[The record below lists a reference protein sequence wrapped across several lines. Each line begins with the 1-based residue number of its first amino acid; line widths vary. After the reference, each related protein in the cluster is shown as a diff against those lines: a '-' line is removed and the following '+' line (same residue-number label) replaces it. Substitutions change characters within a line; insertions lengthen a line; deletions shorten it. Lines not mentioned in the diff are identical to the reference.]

1 MAAFFFRGQ
10 LGQFLVEKGWITRAQ
25 LEQALEEQRR
35 SGRRLGEILLSQGLL
50 SRRQLQTALA
60 AQLGVRA
67 WDLRA
72 APPEPAVAR
81 SVPDWVARRYQL
93 LPVRQ
98 EGSRLV
104 VAMADPTDLEALEEV
119 RLLTGQEVE
128 PVLGDEEDLREAIG
142 RIFGLL
148 ETAERATRTAAAQR
162 LRPGG
167 RGPGGRGGDGAAR
180 NGGPEAGRPGAEAEE
195 AEPVPPEGQAP
206 VVEFVQNLLEQAVRE
221 KASDIHLEPGE
232 TSFAIR
238 FRIDGALH
246 LAMNPPLAL
255 HAAVVSRLKVLAGMD
270 IAERRLP
277 QDGRFSVVVEGRE
290 YDCRCSS
297 MPTVHGEKMVIR
309 LLDKQGGGARLDA
322 LGLPP
327 DVVERLRELIRRPYG
342 MILLTGPTGS
352 GKSTTLAALLQE
364 VDRNRLNVVT
374 IEDPVEYEIPGV
386 NQSQVNVRAGLTFG
400 LALRHFLRQDPD
412 VIMVGEIRDRETAD
426 TAVRAALTGHLL
438 LSTLHTND
446 APTSVTRLEEM
457 GVEPFLIASSL
468 LAVAA
473 QRLVRVLCPH
483 CRQPYAAGEPA
494 AELFAQAGIEL
505 DPGASLYR
513 PQGCSSCRNGYTG
526 RTAIAELMVV
536 SPELRERIGA
546 RASADE
552 LRRLAVAEG
561 MRPLRQAGLEL
572 ARQGVTSVEEVL
584 RVTEA
589 AAAPDPARPHG
600 GEPEPR

>member
-1 MAAFFFRGQ
+1 MAAVFFRGQ
-10 LGQFLVEKGWITRAQ
+10 VGQYLVEKGWISQAQ
-25 LEQALEEQRR
+25 LEEALAEQRR
-35 SGRRLGEILLSQGLL
+35 SGRRLGEILLARGLL
-50 SRRQLQTALA
+50 SRRQLQAALA
-60 AQLGVRA
+60 AQLGVRS

-72 APPEPAVAR
+72 VPPDPSVAR
-81 SVPDWVARRYQL
+81 SVPDWVARRYRL
-93 LPVRQ
+93 LPVRREAQ
-98 EGSRLV
+98 RLV

-119 RLLTGQEVE
+119 RLRTGQEVE
-128 PVLGDEEDLREAIG
+128 PVLADEEELDEAVG

-148 ETAERATRTAAAQR
+148 ETAERATRSAEARGQR
-162 LRPGG
+162 ASRREREG
-167 RGPGGRGGDGAAR
+167 RAGEA
-180 NGGPEAGRPGAEAEE
+180 GPEADGPGAVEA
-195 AEPVPPEGQAP
+195 ASEPLPGEGQAP
-206 VVEFVQNLLEQAVRE
+206 VVEFVQNLLAQALRE

-232 TSFAIR
+232 GSFAIR
-238 FRIDGALH
+238 FRVDGDLH
-246 LAMNPPLAL
+246 LAMSPPPAL

-277 QDGRFSVVVEGRE
+277 QDGRFRTVVEGRE
-290 YDCRCSS
+290 VDCRCSS

-309 LLDKQGGGARLDA
+309 LLDKRGGGARLDA

-327 DVVERLRELIRRPYG
+327 EVVERLRELVRRPYG

-364 VDRNRLNVVT
+364 VDRSRLNVVT

-446 APTSVTRLEEM
+446 APSSVPRLAEM

-468 LAVAA
+468 LGVLG
-473 QRLVRVLCPH
+473 QRLVRVLCPV
-483 CRQPYAAGEPA
+483 CRQPYPAGAGA
-494 AELFAQAGIEL
+494 AELFAQAGLEL
-505 DPGASLYR
+505 APGATLYR
-513 PQGCSSCRNGYTG
+513 PAGCSSCRNGYAG
-526 RTAIAELMVV
+526 RTAIAELMPV
-536 SPELRERIGA
+536 SPALRERIGA
-546 RASADE
+546 GATADE

-589 AAAPDPARPHG
+589 VHLPEPARPHG
-600 GEPEPR
+600 GDPR